1 MNKLDPVFNHEIY
14 DYMAQQPLNSAQMRL
29 WWDGMG
35 NYCKPTRNPG
45 QWLRALPATHKATKE
60 ALMKVFE
67 SESGH
72 EKTLAIMAQHLIERC
87 EVRVELAAKISQEKR
102 QIAPPLQAFKNLL
115 AKRES
120 KNTIDTPHNL
130 GTMLGIERLANQ
142 NIIPG
147 EVKAFI
153 DSKHYRVKLSDP
165 EMHYLEEHYGELGA
179 ESWHQATLERI
190 SKTLG
195 RDDEILIA
203 EQAIYKTTET
213 FYEAMLQGLKAL
225 K

>member
-1 MNKLDPVFNHEIY
+1 MNKLDTVFNHGIY
-14 DYMAQQPLNSAQMRL
+14 DYMAQQPLNSAQMQL
-29 WWDGMG
+29 WWDGMS
-35 NYCKPTRNPG
+35 NYCKPTRNAG
-45 QWLRALPATHKATKE
+45 RWLRALPARHKETKD
-60 ALMKVFE
+60 ALWKVFE

-72 EKTLAIMAQHLIERC
+72 EKTLAIMAQYLIERC
-87 EVRVELAAKISQEKR
+87 EVRVDLAAKISQQKR
-102 QIAPPLQAFKNLL
+102 QIDPTLQAFKNLL

-120 KNTIDTPHNL
+120 KKTVDTPHNI

-153 DSKHYRVKLSDP
+153 DSNHYGVKLSDP
-165 EMHYLEEHYGELGA
+165 EMHYLVEHYGELGA
-179 ESWHQATLERI
+179 EAWHQATLEKT
-190 SKTLG
+190 SKILG
-195 RDDEILIA
+195 TDDEILIA

>member
-1 MNKLDPVFNHEIY
+1 MNKLDTVFNHEIY
-14 DYMAQQPLNSAQMRL
+14 DYMAQHPLNSAQMQL

-35 NYCKPTRNPG
+35 NYCKPTRNAG
-45 QWLRALPATHKATKE
+45 QWLRALPATHQETKK

-72 EKTLAIMAQHLIERC
+72 KKTLTIMARHLIERC
-87 EVRVELAAKISQEKR
+87 EVRVDLAARISQQKR
-102 QIAPPLQAFKNLL
+102 QIHPTLQAFKNLL

-120 KNTIDTPHNL
+120 KKTVDTPHNL

-153 DSKHYRVKLSDP
+153 DSNHYGVKLSDP

-190 SKTLG
+190 RKRLG
-195 RDDEILIA
+195 RNDQILIA

-213 FYEAMLQGLKAL
+213 FYEAMLQSLKAL